1 MSGIDLT
8 AIHEIKEL
16 LVPIATSV
24 TLLSVAIS
32 SWLALR
38 QYRLKLRSEKIENDI
53 KLVKAFSE
61 LMSLAH
67 ARSQTTYSEKFLDK
81 LFEKEIISNA
91 DFQGFDLGRKIQT
104 AALTVPIGLAA
115 QTAAIAAVA
124 TLGLRHDVLKDASIQ
139 GLESLVGAVPQLQ
152 PVVAEHLQAAR
163 RSAVGYHLT
172 KLKRWICR
180 SK

>member
-8 AIHEIKEL
+8 TIHDIKEL

-61 LMSLAH
+61 LLNLAH
-67 ARSQTTYSEKFLDK
+67 ARSQTTYSEKLLDK
-81 LFEKEIISNA
+81 LFENEIISDA
-91 DFQGFDLGRKIQT
+91 DFQGFDLGQKIQT
-104 AALTVPIGLAA
+104 AALTVPVGLAA
-115 QTAAIAAVA
+115 QAAAIAAVA

-139 GLESLVGAVPQLQ
+139 ALESLVGAVPQMQ
-152 PVVAEHLQAAR
+152 PVVTEHLQAAR
-163 RSAVGYHLT
+163 RSAVGYHLS

>member
-8 AIHEIKEL
+8 AIHDIKEL
-16 LVPIATSV
+16 LVPIAMSV

-61 LMSLAH
+61 LMNLAH

-91 DFQGFDLGRKIQT
+91 DFQGLDLGQKIQT
-104 AALTVPIGLAA
+104 AALTIPVGLAA

-139 GLESLVGAVPQLQ
+139 ALESLGAVPQLQ

-163 RSAVGYHLT
+163 RSAVGYHLS